1 MPSST
6 TQLNH
11 IVVYLHQKCNNFIKN
26 AIANQVTDRDR
37 KQSRARK
44 GAVEPRIVEVFRERD
59 RTLPGAA
66 LSCPSVT
73 CHAPGVGCCLD

>member
-11 IVVYLHQKCNNFIKN
+11 IVVYLHQQCNNFIKN
-26 AIANQVTDRDR
+26 AIANQVADRDL
-37 KQSRARK
+37 KQSRDRK
-44 GAVEPRIVEVFRERD
+44 GAVEPRIVEVFRELD
-59 RTLPGAA
+59 RTLAGAP

-73 CHAPGVGCCLD
+73 CLAPGVGCCLD